1 MTDISRTQIQR
12 KLVVEYQ
19 KEEIL
24 APDTPRDIRE
34 NTMVQE
40 ISLQEETPFENNSW
54 GPKARSK
61 NKLRMNM
68 KAILNPKLW
77 NNTVIVIEDSLS
89 EENVQDVEEAYQEE
103 KKPYQKSNEN

>member
-1 MTDISRTQIQR
+1 MAT
-12 KLVVEYQ
+12 
-19 KEEIL
+19 
-24 APDTPRDIRE
+24 DTPRDIRE
-34 NTMVQE
+34 NTMVQD
-40 ISLQEETPFENNSW
+40 ISLHDEAPFANNVENSW
-54 GPKARSK
+54 RPKTRSK